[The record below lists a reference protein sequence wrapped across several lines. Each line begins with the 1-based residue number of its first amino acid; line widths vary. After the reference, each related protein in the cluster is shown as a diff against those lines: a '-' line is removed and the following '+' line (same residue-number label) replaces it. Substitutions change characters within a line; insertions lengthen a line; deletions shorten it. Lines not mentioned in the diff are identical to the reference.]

1 MDPPP
6 DRLICKI
13 CHLSCREAQQSE
25 CCGSVYCKC
34 DIDRLKAN
42 SSVQPTCPFCRSEEF
57 VTYPN
62 LSIDREIQ
70 QLTVY
75 CPYKDTTG
83 CNWTGKLKDVDKHH
97 SYGKECETECD
108 KCKTIVKHK
117 LLGSHLDTECPCYCP
132 YCDITAEKEV
142 ISSNHKEKC
151 SKFPITCPNNCG
163 LDDIPRD
170 HMDDHK
176 KVCPLEMIQCEFHD
190 VGCEVTFPRKDEETH
205 ATDDVT
211 THLQLARRR
220 LTVLNKMLEDSN
232 ARYLESTEKFTGL
245 LSDLQERMKKYENPY
260 ETLSKDL
267 TKTHKEPTV
276 DVEVQTDVDAN
287 HIEMASNILSK
298 IINTCAM
305 SRNCII
311 LMFITLVLSFAV
323 SVTFTISNY
332 YKTADDYDLQTVQE
346 FHGKVSVVLYELI
359 DQSTLSWPDKLYY
372 WSNITSV
379 APVVL
384 KFSEFSLQ
392 KNSILQSRT
401 FFAFTN
407 GYLMCLRIYP
417 SGYSGVTTKGQYVSV
432 FLVFMKGPNDDAL
445 ERLGYFPTNKLFTIE
460 LLDPTGDF
468 HLQVEVSCDIY
479 RVHDV
484 TGKENVCG
492 RPQFVSLNGFSFKK
506 PKCQCNKINPT
517 ICCYLT
523 DDDALYFRV
532 QETKQKPLL

>member
-13 CHLSCREAQQSE
+13 CQLPCHEAQQSE
-25 CCGSVYCKC
+25 CCGSLYCKC

-75 CPYKDTTG
+75 CPDKGTTG
-83 CNWTGKLKDVDKHH
+83 CNWTGKLKDVDKHY

-117 LLGSHLDTECPCYCP
+117 LLHSHLDTECPCYCP
-132 YCDITAEKEV
+132 YCDITAEREV

-190 VGCEVTFPRKDEETH
+190 VGCEATFLRKDEETH
-205 ATDDVT
+205 ATDGVT

-220 LTVLNKMLEDSN
+220 LTVLNKMLEDGN

-245 LSDLQERMKKYENPY
+245 LSDLQERMRTYENSNQ
-260 ETLSKDL
+260 TLNDQL
-267 TKTHKEPTV
+267 VKTQAV
-276 DVEVQTDVDAN
+276 DVEVQTDMIHTEIAISTFSKVIRFFTVPRNDN
-287 HIEMASNILSK
+287 NILTF
-298 IINTCAM
+298 IVT
-305 SRNCII
+305 I
-311 LMFITLVLSFAV
+311 LLLLSLTLHA
-323 SVTFTISNY
+323 NY
-332 YKTADDYDLQTVQE
+332 NKTTTACNYTLPAVQE
-346 FHGKVSVVLYELI
+346 FHEKVSIVLYELI
-359 DQSTLSWPDKLYY
+359 DRDQSTLSWPDKLYY
-372 WSNITSV
+372 WSSITIV
-379 APVVL
+379 VPVVL
-384 KFSEFSLQ
+384 KFSDFSQQ
-392 KNSILQSRT
+392 KNSILSSRT

-407 GYLMCLRIYP
+407 GYLMRLRIYP
-417 SGYSGVTTKGQYVSV
+417 SGSPGLGIKENNVSV
-432 FLVFMKGPNDDAL
+432 YLDFMKGPHDDTL
-445 ERLGYFPTNKLFTIE
+445 ERLGYFPITKPFTIE
-460 LLDPTGDF
+460 LLDPNGHF
-468 HLQVEVSCDIY
+468 HLQKEIVPNIS
-479 RVHDV
+479 RV
-484 TGKENVCG
+484 TGDDNYNTCG
-492 RPQFVSLNGFSFKK
+492 FPQFVSLEGYNFKK
-506 PKCQCNKINPT
+506 QCSCYKANPT
-517 ICCYLT
+517 ICCYVT

-532 QETKQKPLL
+532 QEIKANND